1 MTGRQRDA
9 ATSGQASGIGVEKNL
24 LWLPIGTL
32 ARGRGR
38 RTLVVSCED
47 SYTDGT
53 GGEISWR
60 WTCAGD
66 ARLGLPGE
74 FEQDAFM
81 ALHEMLQG
89 RGGLDE
95 GWGLEFSNYELL
107 RAMGRGTDDKHYR
120 MVRPALK
127 RLAGVRFS
135 SERSFFDAQG
145 GRVLAEKDF
154 GLCALERVE
163 VAGRGGRVRE
173 NNRIVFEEPFVRSY
187 HAGYLERL
195 DMEFYKS
202 LRLPTSKR
210 LFGMAGERCDEGG
223 AWRIGLH
230 TLRDAMPLGHYE
242 HASHIWAALKRP
254 ISELLGRGFFAAAE
268 RETSADGRQGAV
280 VFRLAKGFGARRRAE
295 ELRTSPATRA
305 AVELL
310 EAVGLVG
317 AAEGLVAEHG
327 TKRCERMARE
337 TLKAVAD
344 GADIKNMAGLCRWNL
359 NTNERFVLPK
369 NARPGPAAPGL
380 SGRKE
385 AEKKRRTEGYEWLF
399 EEGG

>member
-1 MTGRQRDA
+1 MTGRQRGA
-9 ATSGQASGIGVEKNL
+9 APAGQMPGIGVEKNL

-38 RTLVVSCED
+38 RTLVVSCAD
-47 SYTDGT
+47 SYADET
-53 GGEISWR
+53 GREIFWR

-173 NNRIVFEEPFVRSY
+173 NNRLVFEEPFVRSY

-223 AWRIGLH
+223 TWRIGLH

-268 RETSADGRQGAV
+268 RDTSADGRQEVA
-280 VFRLAKGFGARRRAE
+280 FRLARGFGAQRRAE
-295 ELRTSPATRA
+295 GLRAAPATWA

-310 EAVGLVG
+310 EAVGLGG
-317 AAEGLVAEHG
+317 AAERLVVEHG
-327 TKRCERMARE
+327 AKRCERMARE
-337 TLKAVAD
+337 TLEAAAE

-359 NTNERFVLPK
+359 KTNERFVLPK
-369 NARPGPAAPGL
+369 NARQGPVAPER
-380 SGRKE
+380 SGRKGAGE
-385 AEKKRRTEGYEWLF
+385 ARRKEGYEWLF
-399 EEGG
+399 GEG